1 MLADADGA
9 TRGAEARLQEAVGL
23 ALAIR
28 LDVIHSEVVHLA
40 QIRPATFIGKGIV
53 ERLGE
58 LIVALEIG
66 VVIVDATLA
75 PVQQRNLERA
85 WNAQVIDRTGLILDI
100 FGDRAR
106 TYEGRAQVERAA
118 LSYTRSRLQ
127 SEDRRLGQE

>member
-40 QIRPATFIGKGIV
+40 QIRPATFIGKCIV

-85 WNAQVIDRTGLILDI
+85 WNAKVIDRTGLILEI
-100 FGDRAR
+100 FGARAR
-106 TYEGRAQVERAA
+106 TRSEERRVGKECV
-118 LSYTRSRLQ
+118 SPCRSRW
-127 SEDRRLGQE
+127 SPYH